1 MNLKALAKKD
11 LKTTAK
17 NTALIIIGSLIVS
30 FGTAVFVLPNQLV
43 MGGLS
48 GISIVL
54 HESIVKFLATETIVT
69 ILTWVTFILGFFFL
83 GKSFA
88 MKTLV
93 STIVYPIFLN
103 LFLKLP
109 SQNVFDGFFIMNDG
123 SDLKLILSALFG
135 GIFIGGGC
143 AITYIGGGSTGGT
156 DIVGFIAAKYI
167 KRLKSSTAIGIT
179 DAVIV
184 LLGVVAIKEFYLTL
198 LGILAVFITTIV
210 IDKVFIGSSKSFVAM
225 LVTDKPMEVSRAVIE
240 GMDRTTTI
248 IDSVGGYTGKAMKM
262 LMVTFKMGQ
271 YSEFLNIINKID
283 KNAFV
288 TIHQAHEINGEG
300 WTR

>member
-1 MNLKALAKKD
+1 MNFKALAKKD
-11 LKTTAK
+11 FKTTAK

-54 HESIVKFLATETIVT
+54 HESIVKFLPVETIVT
-69 ILTWVTFILGFFFL
+69 VLTWATFILGFFFL

-93 STIVYPIFLN
+93 STIVYPIFLS

-109 SQNVFDGFFIMNDG
+109 SNDVLGGFFIMSDG

-156 DIVGFIAAKYI
+156 DIIGFITAKYI
-167 KRLKSSTAIGIT
+167 KRLKSSTAIGAT
-179 DAVIV
+179 DAIIV
-184 LLGVVAIKEFYLTL
+184 LLGIIAIKQFYLTL

-225 LVTDKPMEVSRAVIE
+225 LITEKPAEISRAVIE

-283 KNAFV
+283 KYAFV